1 MFTSH
6 YILEIITYCT
16 LVRNFQAIKILT
28 LHEKLYLPGPILS
41 WRAQKDQVNIT
52 FTSTFWLKKT
62 VFPITEK
69 LKTRTFQQPVSIIFP
84 STFCLKKIRIFHPWK
99 IQNSNILVISNIMF
113 SPTFVSKKRPHFPFP
128 KSWKQEPFSNQ

>member
-84 STFCLKKIRIFHPWK
+84 STFCLKKIPYFPSLK
-99 IQNSNILVISNIMF
+99 NS
-113 SPTFVSKKRPHFPFP
+113 
-128 KSWKQEPFSNQ
+128 KQQHFSNQQYHVFPNFCLKKKTAFPIPEKLKTRTF